1 MADVV
6 TLALCGVVGRPR
18 YRPVVVGCSLFASVL
33 FLCSAPD
40 DLLCS
45 GVETMFRLLSVA
57 LALCAT
63 RLWPRHRTRTFRSFW
78 QTVPYAWGTT
88 CRYGSSSPRRPSP
101 LITTAQGRFF
111 AGLYSI

>member
-63 RLWPRHRTRTFRSFW
+63 RLWPGTGPGPFEAFGKLSLMRGGRHASMAVRARAVR
-78 QTVPYAWGTT
+78 A
-88 CRYGSSSPRRPSP
+88 R
-101 LITTAQGRFF
+101 
-111 AGLYSI
+111 